1 MRLPRPFIRLPLAFD
16 AARLAAEVG
25 GFARAEWRP
34 HPQGHPGNWSLPLI
48 ALDGDPGREG
58 VAGPMR
64 PTPQLTRCPY
74 IRHVMAELG
83 APLGRSRLMKL
94 DARAEA
100 TAHVDINH
108 YWMQRV
114 RVHVPVV
121 TFPEVRFLCGDAVTR
136 MLAGE
141 CWIFD
146 TWRRHNVLNPTP
158 HERIHLV
165 IDTVG
170 SDAFWALVE
179 KSEAPPRHVPF
190 AGEDRDLI
198 FESVNIP
205 NVMSP

>member
-1 MRLPRPFIRLPLAFD
+1 MRLSRPFIRLPLTFD
-16 AARLAAEVG
+16 TARLATEVAQ
-25 GFARAEWRP
+25 FAPSAWRP

-48 ALDGDPGREG
+48 ALEGDPAREG

-64 PTPQLTRCPY
+64 PTPQLASCPY
-74 IRHVMAELG
+74 IRHVMGGLS

-114 RVHVPVV
+114 RVHVPIV
-121 TFPEVRFLCGDAVTR
+121 TFPDVRFLCGDAAIQMR
-136 MLAGE
+136 PGE

-170 SDAFWALVE
+170 SV
-179 KSEAPPRHVPF
+179 RCV
-190 AGEDRDLI
+190 
-198 FESVNIP
+198 
-205 NVMSP
+205 

>member
-1 MRLPRPFIRLPLAFD
+1 MRLLRPFIRLPLAFD

-108 YWMQRV
+108 YCM
-114 RVHVPVV
+114 
-121 TFPEVRFLCGDAVTR
+121 
-136 MLAGE
+136 
-141 CWIFD
+141 
-146 TWRRHNVLNPTP
+146 
-158 HERIHLV
+158 
-165 IDTVG
+165 
-170 SDAFWALVE
+170 
-179 KSEAPPRHVPF
+179 
-190 AGEDRDLI
+190 
-198 FESVNIP
+198 
-205 NVMSP
+205 